1 MLTTLAYKSLKSRK
15 LTAIMTVIAVAI
27 SIYVFVSVAL
37 LKQQTRVNFTRA
49 VSGVDL
55 IVGPK
60 TGSLNLLLASIYR
73 IGNVNSSMNY
83 NTQEWLERQSQVD
96 WVLPIAMGDSHR
108 GFRVIATSEEYFTK
122 FKYGHKQSLYF
133 AKGKSW
139 QRASEVVIG
148 SDIAKKLGYTL
159 ADDIVLSHGVGVTS
173 FMHHDGYPFK
183 VVGILAKTGTAIDQ
197 TLHVSFDGLAF
208 AHGEQSHGIQPKKPE
223 SAIKSQ
229 SLEHETHLQTQHQH
243 DDHANEKGD
252 LSNRNGSGEVANQ
265 IGHSSYQSSAFLVG
279 VKAKYAT
286 LMLQQKINKYAG
298 EPIMAIIPGVAL
310 TELWQLIGQL
320 ETLLSVIASL
330 VLLAALFGLATMLL
344 ATMKER
350 KQELAIFRSLGAS
363 PKHIFALVQLEVM
376 ILTFLALV
384 IATVLFAV
392 SLGLSGDW
400 LAQRYGL
407 YLQFSD
413 VLYDLGQ
420 TSLIVFISAFVVGC
434 IPSYFAFRESKSV
447 SIS

>member
-1 MLTTLAYKSLKSRK
+1 MLITLAYKSLKSRK
-15 LTAIMTVIAVAI
+15 LTAIMTVVAVAI

-73 IGNVNSSMNY
+73 IGNVNSSMN
-83 NTQEWLERQSQVD
+83 NDTLSWLESQGQVD

-108 GFRVIATSEEYFTK
+108 GFRVIATSTRYFTT
-122 FKYGHKQSLYF
+122 FKYGHKQTLTF
-133 AKGKSW
+133 AEGEPW
-139 QRASEVVIG
+139 HLASEVVIG
-148 SDIAKKLGYTL
+148 SDIAKKLGYKL
-159 ADDIVLSHGVGVTS
+159 SDEIVLSHGVGVTS
-173 FMHHDGYPFK
+173 FTHHDGYPFK

-208 AHGEQSHGIQPKKPE
+208 AHGEQSHGSELKTDE
-223 SAIKSQ
+223 STSKRQ
-229 SLEHETHLQTQHQH
+229 NLEHQAHSHSSHH
-243 DDHANEKGD
+243 DDVHVSDKDELSHRNEPGK
-252 LSNRNGSGEVANQ
+252 VAKQ
-265 IGHSSYQSSAFLVG
+265 IDQSSYQYSAFLVG

-286 LMLQQKINKYAG
+286 LMLQQRISKYTD

-320 ETLLSVIASL
+320 ETLLAVIASL

-363 PKHIFALVQLEVM
+363 PKHIFTLVQLEVM
-376 ILTFLALV
+376 LLTFFALAV
-384 IATVLFAV
+384 ATILFAV

-413 VLYDLGQ
+413 VIADLAQ
-420 TSLIVFISAFVVGC
+420 TSIVVLFSAFVIGC
-434 IPSYFAFRESKSV
+434 IPSYFAYKASKSV